1 MNARVSA
8 KVEFSPEDI
17 EEARRLQ
24 GLYPDRRAALLPV
37 LQMAQDRFGY
47 ISLEAE
53 EYVASLFDLSPAHVH
68 EVVTFYTLFFTRPVG
83 RHILS
88 VCHNL
93 SCHLRGAE
101 DVLAYLKERLGVD
114 AGETTKDGKVTLL
127 AVECLCACEMAPML
141 QVDDR
146 YEGNLTREKLDGIL
160 EELR

>member
-1 MNARVSA
+1 VNARVSA